1 MSTNG
6 THVAGNAARVMLRFI
21 AKHSGEFTRDEVIR
35 QHQPRL
41 RRGAAQIALTNLLT
55 TQSVTRGQRDRL
67 MPTAKGRKQ
76 LQPRRREHLTSS
88 SVKDINH
95 RENWL
100 IGELEGNILTRPVAR
115 TRMVPLRERP
125 RRAPVDAL
133 RMARRLYFEADL
145 VYAVHL
151 KEFLCKLR
159 TRSSEFA
166 HGERSVMFDVNH
178 AERLHAWLTR
188 ALPIMRN
195 QK

>member
-1 MSTNG
+1 
-6 THVAGNAARVMLRFI
+6 MLRFI
-21 AKHSGEFTRDEVIR
+21 AAHSGEFTRDEVIR
-35 QHQPRL
+35 HHSPRL
-41 RRGAAQIALTNLLT
+41 RRGVAQIALTNLLT
-55 TQSVTRGQRDRL
+55 THSVTRGQLDRL

-100 IGELEGNILTRPVAR
+100 VGELEGNILTQPVAK
-115 TRMVPLRERP
+115 TRIAPLRERP

-151 KEFLCKLR
+151 KEYLCKVR

-178 AERLHAWLTR
+178 AEKLYAWLGR
-188 ALPIMRN
+188 ALPVMRN
-195 QK
+195 KKCPNK